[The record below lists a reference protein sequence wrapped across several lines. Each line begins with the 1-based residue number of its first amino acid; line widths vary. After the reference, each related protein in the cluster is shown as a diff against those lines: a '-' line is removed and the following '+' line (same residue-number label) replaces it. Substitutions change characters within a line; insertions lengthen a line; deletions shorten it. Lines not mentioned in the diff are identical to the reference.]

1 MNGKAIMTI
10 IGAVVTIAQ
19 VLIESRSLPKGR

>member
-1 MNGKAIMTI
+1 MTI